1 MNFPLL
7 FALLLKINKVKI
19 LTYLKLN
26 DFGFYIYIYIY
37 EIDNLLS
44 YTLCMESFPLSLIL
58 KHEIPSSLIE
68 IINFSNA
75 FNVLNVH

>member
-1 MNFPLL
+1 MNFPLF

-26 DFGFYIYIYIY
+26 DFGLYIYIYIY

-58 KHEIPSSLIE
+58 EHEIPSSLIE
-68 IINFSNA
+68 IINFFNA

>member
-7 FALLLKINKVKI
+7 FALLLKINKVKV

-26 DFGFYIYIYIY
+26 DFGFYIYIY

-58 KHEIPSSLIE
+58 EHEKLLSSSL
-68 IINFSNA
+68 FK
-75 FNVLNVH
+75 